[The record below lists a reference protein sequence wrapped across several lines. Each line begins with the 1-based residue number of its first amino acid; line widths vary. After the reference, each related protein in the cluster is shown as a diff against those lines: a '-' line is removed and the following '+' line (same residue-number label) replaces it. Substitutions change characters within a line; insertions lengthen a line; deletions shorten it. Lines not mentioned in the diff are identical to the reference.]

1 MPSAANRRSGVA
13 PAAAVVALGAVA
25 AVAAVVTWI
34 VATSA
39 GEAPVGRVA
48 FLGDS
53 ITHNAEADLE
63 RVGSGKADV
72 VEVVATPGIMTREQL
87 AAAAEVASR
96 RPAVVVVNLGTNDAV
111 CSLENDFLEVPCRHP
126 DFEIRDMRNE
136 LRAMAELFDESTC
149 VVGVEPTFATEAG
162 DEWRLMVD
170 DGTADGVVAWGP
182 QSRELGDAVLL
193 DGIGHL
199 TATGN
204 QLYAHVLWDA
214 IGTICG

>member
-1 MPSAANRRSGVA
+1 MPSAASQRTVVA
-13 PAAAVVALGAVA
+13 AAVAAALTVVAAAVVWVA
-25 AVAAVVTWI
+25 
-34 VATSA
+34 ATSA
-39 GEAPVGRVA
+39 GDEPIDRVA

-53 ITHNAEADLE
+53 ITHNAEADLVE
-63 RVGSGKADV
+63 VGAGKARD

-87 AAAAEVASR
+87 DAAVDVASGQ
-96 RPAVVVVNLGTNDAV
+96 PSVVVINLGTNDAV

-126 DFEIRDMRNE
+126 EFEMRDMRDD
-136 LRAMAELFDESTC
+136 LRATAEVFDEATC

-182 QSRELGDAVLL
+182 QSRELGEAVLL

-214 IGTICG
+214 VGAICG

>member
-1 MPSAANRRSGVA
+1 MPSAASPRTGVA
-13 PAAAVVALGAVA
+13 TAVVAVALTVVAAAVVWVA
-25 AVAAVVTWI
+25 
-34 VATSA
+34 ATSA
-39 GEAPVGRVA
+39 GDAPVDRVS

-53 ITHNAEADLE
+53 ITHNAEADLVE
-63 RVGSGKADV
+63 VGAGKAGD

-87 AAAAEVASR
+87 DAAAEVASH
-96 RPAVVVVNLGTNDAV
+96 RPSVVVINLGTNDAV

-126 DFEIRDMRNE
+126 QFEIRDMRDD
-136 LRAMAELFDESTC
+136 LRAMAELFDDPTC

-182 QSRELGDAVLL
+182 QSRELGEAVLL

-214 IGTICG
+214 VGTICG